1 MLSGDLRQYV
11 DTDAH
16 TYAAAPRWAQRAEA
30 AIMARG
36 KFHVAL
42 SGGSTPRALYRR
54 LANPEFANRVAW
66 DRVHIYFG
74 DERAVPPDHPDSN
87 YRMAKEAL
95 FDHVPIPPTQIHRI
109 EGERADILEAATRYS
124 HLDATRLPL
133 SAQGVV
139 QFDLLLL
146 GGGADGHIA
155 SLFPGTPVLHERA
168 RFVEAVVRVEILD
181 SLRITVTL
189 PVIDHALHVV
199 ILVSGEY
206 KAEIMRN
213 LTKGRRMPPYPV
225 QLINP
230 LGVFEWYVDSAAAA
244 LLPSELRT

>member
-1 MLSGDLRQYV
+1 MLSGDLRLFV
-11 DTDAH
+11 DTDAL
-16 TYAAAPRWAQRAEA
+16 YFAAAQRWVQLAEA

-109 EGERADILEAATRYS
+109 EGERADIHEAANRYS
-124 HLDATRLPL
+124 QLLATRLPL

-139 QFDLLLL
+139 QLDLLLL
-146 GGGADGHIA
+146 GVGADGHIA

-168 RFVEAVVRVEILD
+168 RFVEAVRVEKLD
-181 SLRITVTL
+181 SWRITITL
-189 PVIDHALHVV
+189 PVIDHARHVV
-199 ILVSGEY
+199 VLVSGEN

-213 LTKGRRMPPYPV
+213 LTKGRRLPPYPV

-230 LGVFEWYVDSAAAA
+230 HGVLEWFVDSAAAA